1 MTSISDLKNIA
12 DVLQKAGK
20 TEELQ
25 KIYELQQQQLDMQ
38 SEIQELK
45 KEKETLE
52 AKLNEKEEMHFDKA
66 KGVYVKND
74 EEDEYFCPACW
85 DGKKKQIRLQN
96 RCKQGE
102 FYDCKVCNNNFQVAQ
117 HLRPVTFE

>member
-74 EEDEYFCPACW
+74 EEDE
-85 DGKKKQIRLQN
+85 
-96 RCKQGE
+96 
-102 FYDCKVCNNNFQVAQ
+102 
-117 HLRPVTFE
+117 